1 MTTAEVFLYAL
12 LGLVA
17 FVYVRRIYLR
27 LTLKHYS
34 AAEVAE
40 KLKSEGNLLLL
51 DVRTKQERA
60 QNSIPGSLHIPLHS
74 LSARLGEL
82 EKYRHREIVCYC
94 QTGNRSLS
102 AAAKLKK
109 SGFSAA
115 NLRGGIAEWNF
126 SHRAGS

>member
-12 LGLVA
+12 IGLLA
-17 FVYVRRIYLR
+17 FVYLRRMYLR

-34 AAEVAE
+34 VAEVAE
-40 KLKSEGNLLLL
+40 KLKSGDSLLL

-60 QNSIPGSLHIPLHS
+60 QRSIPGSLHIPLHI
-74 LSARLGEL
+74 LSTRLGEL
-82 EKYRHREIVCYC
+82 EKHNHREIICYC
-94 QTGNRSLS
+94 QTGSRSLS

-109 SGFSAA
+109 SGFTVA

-126 SHRAGS
+126 SQRAE

>member
-1 MTTAEVFLYAL
+1 MTTAELFLYAL
-12 LGLVA
+12 IGLVA
-17 FVYVRRIYLR
+17 FVYLRRIYLQ

-40 KLKSEGNLLLL
+40 KLKAEKNLLLL

-60 QNSIPGSLHIPLHS
+60 HSSIPGSLHIPLNS

-82 EKYRHREIVCYC
+82 EKYKHREIICYC
-94 QTGNRSLS
+94 QSGNRSLS

-109 SGFSAA
+109 SGFSVA

-126 SHRAGS
+126 SQRAE